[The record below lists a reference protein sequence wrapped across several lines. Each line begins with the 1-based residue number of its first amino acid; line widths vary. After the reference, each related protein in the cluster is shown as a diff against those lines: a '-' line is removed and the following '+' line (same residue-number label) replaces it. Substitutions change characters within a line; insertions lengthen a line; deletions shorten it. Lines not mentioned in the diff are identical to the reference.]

1 MLRIQ
6 EWMSP
11 CCTADSSNQEPSPS
25 AVKNTRVFSYQ
36 GPQKLLQGLVP
47 HPLTVYLSDMA
58 SFFSPGVIPCEIH
71 RPSPP
76 WILLKFCQANVSIKK
91 WKSWKFCHFIMC
103 HSESEPEVW
112 PPEVWILQPGCWSSN
127 FFVIFKLLL
136 WRLSISHGSQL
147 LQWT

>member
-1 MLRIQ
+1 
-6 EWMSP
+6 MSP

-25 AVKNTRVFSYQ
+25 AVKNTRVFSYR

-91 WKSWKFCHFIMC
+91 
-103 HSESEPEVW
+103 
-112 PPEVWILQPGCWSSN
+112 
-127 FFVIFKLLL
+127 
-136 WRLSISHGSQL
+136 
-147 LQWT
+147 